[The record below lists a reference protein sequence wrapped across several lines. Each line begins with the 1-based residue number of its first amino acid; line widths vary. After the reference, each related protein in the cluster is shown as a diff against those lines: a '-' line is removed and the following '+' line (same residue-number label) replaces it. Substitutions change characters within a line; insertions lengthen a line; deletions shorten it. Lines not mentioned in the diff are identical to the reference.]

1 MAPGTPLPLREG
13 ATPSRT
19 YMYPHSALCASV
31 INLWFHLGAYTSQL
45 YNCTTGL
52 WIPIKNSLKI
62 PCLYIINKLL
72 LHVYREGY
80 IEIITYNYIL
90 KILLIRIQR
99 TDRLP
104 LYHSSNISPP
114 DALLNF
120 LLLIKVYIPGK
131 TNFTCFSL
139 TYMCPKTRQRT
150 VMVPEL
156 VEIGLVVRSGNW
168 WKSSNDP

>member
-31 INLWFHLGAYTSQL
+31 KPMVSFRCLHITTVQL
-45 YNCTTGL
+45 YHRPL
-52 WIPIKNSLKI
+52 NSYQKFFKLKI

-72 LHVYREGY
+72 LHVYRVSEGY

-90 KILLIRIQR
+90 KNLLIGIQR

-104 LYHSSNISPP
+104 LDITSLPFRHPTPLNIFAVYQSLHSRK
-114 DALLNF
+114 D
-120 LLLIKVYIPGK
+120 
-131 TNFTCFSL
+131 
-139 TYMCPKTRQRT
+139 
-150 VMVPEL
+150 
-156 VEIGLVVRSGNW
+156 
-168 WKSSNDP
+168 